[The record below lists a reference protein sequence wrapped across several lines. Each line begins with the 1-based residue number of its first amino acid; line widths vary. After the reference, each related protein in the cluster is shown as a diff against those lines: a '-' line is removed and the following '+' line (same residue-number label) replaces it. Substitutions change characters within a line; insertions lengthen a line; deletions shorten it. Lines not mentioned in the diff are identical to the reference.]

1 MSEELDRH
9 TTLPSGHPDI
19 VWHAGEVD
27 VWKRAGT
34 AVGRG
39 VTVLFTG
46 LSGAGK
52 STIAAAVE
60 EQLVAEG
67 VACYRLDGDNVRHGL
82 NGDLGFSPGDRSENL
97 RRVGEVARLM
107 ADAGL
112 VVLVPVIAP
121 YRADRDRM
129 RVIHEAADIAFL
141 EVFVDAPLAVVED
154 RDTKGLYARARS
166 GELSGMTGVDAPYE
180 APVAADIVLA
190 TADAD
195 VAGLVAVVVSAVAE
209 SSSDASH

>member
-1 MSEELDRH
+1 
-9 TTLPSGHPDI
+9 
-19 VWHAGEVD
+19 VWHPGAVD
-27 VWKRAGT
+27 AT
-34 AVGRG
+34 ARIGSRLGGG

-60 EQLVAEG
+60 ERLVADG

-82 NGDLGFSPGDRSENL
+82 NADLGFSPDDRSENV

-121 YRADRDRM
+121 YRVDRERM
-129 RVIHEAADIAFL
+129 RAIHAAAGLDFVEA
-141 EVFVDAPLAVVED
+141 FVDAPLAVVEK
-154 RDTKGLYARARS
+154 RDTKGLYARARA
-166 GELSGMTGVDAPYE
+166 GQVQGMTGIDAPYE
-180 APVAADIVLA
+180 TPTSPDVVLA

-195 VAGLVAVVVSAVAE
+195 VDELVEAVLALVTR
-209 SSSDASH
+209 